1 MKRSTALT
9 ARLALATIVAA
20 GVSSCANMDG
30 VSVSGSVGVGMYYG
44 SGYYDPWYYGPG
56 YGPPVVVVPP
66 RPERPVRPVRPDA
79 RPMPVLEV
87 PSGCLGSWTHLHSSG
102 AIGRFIMLPRRL
114 VGVAVALVL
123 AGGGAHGSR

>member
-9 ARLALATIVAA
+9 ARLALATIVAT

-79 RPMPVLEV
+79 RPMPV
-87 PSGCLGSWTHLHSSG
+87 PSRPSQP
-102 AIGRFIMLPRRL
+102 MPR
-114 VGVAVALVL
+114 
-123 AGGGAHGSR
+123 GGGGRRW